1 MPGVAGHFGA
11 DQPASWAFFP
21 RLPTPLLALGVPFNS
36 ASRFPLLFPALRAA
50 FPLTGVS
57 PAIWLSRGP
66 ARSQNIPNFRRAKK
80 LHCFVSGFQLG
91 TFAWTASAVM

>member
-21 RLPTPLLALGVPFNS
+21 RLPMPLLALGVPFNS

-80 LHCFVSGFQLG
+80 LHIVLFQAFSLEPLPG
-91 TFAWTASAVM
+91 LRVL